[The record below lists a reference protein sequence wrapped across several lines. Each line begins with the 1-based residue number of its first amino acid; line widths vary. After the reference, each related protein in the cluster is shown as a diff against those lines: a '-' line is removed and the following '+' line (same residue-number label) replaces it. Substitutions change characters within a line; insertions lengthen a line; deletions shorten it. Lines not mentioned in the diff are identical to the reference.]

1 MRQVVVVTGGSRG
14 IGAAAA
20 RLLGAERAD
29 VVVNYRADRAAAEAV
44 ARDIESAGG
53 RALTFAADMAEE
65 AGIVALFEAAERAFG
80 RPTGLVNNAGI
91 SSPKHRIEET
101 NATDALRVLRVN
113 LLGVLLCTRE
123 AVKRMSTRHGG
134 AGGAIVNVSSI
145 GAVTGSPR
153 AFTDYAAA
161 KGGVDTLTIG
171 VAAEVANCGIR
182 VNAVRPGLVDTDIHA
197 SAGLPD
203 RVARFGAQMPIG
215 RAADPREVAEAIV
228 FLLSPKAS
236 YITGAILDVAGGVR

>member
-1 MRQVVVVTGGSRG
+1 MRQVVIVTGASRG
-14 IGAAAA
+14 IGAATA
-20 RLLGAERAD
+20 RLLGEQQAD
-29 VVVNYRADRAAAEAV
+29 VVVNYRAERAAAENV
-44 ARDIESAGG
+44 VRDIEAAGG
-53 RALTFAADMAEE
+53 RAVAVAADVAEE
-65 AGIVALFEAAERAFG
+65 ADILFLFDATERAFG
-80 RPTGLVNNAGI
+80 RLTGLVNNAGI

-101 NATDALRVLRVN
+101 NLADVMRVLRVN
-113 LLGVLLCTRE
+113 LAGVLLCTRE

-171 VAAEVANCGIR
+171 VAAEVADVGIR
-182 VNAVRPGLVDTDIHA
+182 VNAVRPGMIDTDIHA
-197 SAGLPD
+197 SAGMPD
-203 RVARFGAQMPIG
+203 RIARFAASLPLG
-215 RAADPREVAEAIV
+215 RAAAPREVAEAIV
-228 FLLSPKAS
+228 FLLSPQAS

>member
-1 MRQVVVVTGGSRG
+1 MPPVIIITGASRG
-14 IGAAAA
+14 IGAATA
-20 RLLGAERAD
+20 RLLGEERAD
-29 VVVNYRADRAAAEAV
+29 VVVNY
-44 ARDIESAGG
+44 
-53 RALTFAADMAEE
+53 
-65 AGIVALFEAAERAFG
+65 
-80 RPTGLVNNAGI
+80 
-91 SSPKHRIEET
+91 
-101 NATDALRVLRVN
+101 N
-113 LLGVLLCTRE
+113 LLGPLLCTRE

-161 KGGVDTLTIG
+161 KGGLDTLTIG

-182 VNAVRPGLVDTDIHA
+182 VNAVRPGLIDTDIHA
-197 SAGLPD
+197 SVGMPD
-203 RVARFGAQMPIG
+203 RVARFATQMPIG
-215 RAADPREVAEAIV
+215 RAADPCEVAEAIM